1 MSQARLRGVGIAP
14 GSSFRTAEQGWH
26 PAVRISL
33 GSTTEQELRTGLGI
47 LASLASGNP
56 EALLLAI

>member
-1 MSQARLRGVGIAP
+1 
-14 GSSFRTAEQGWH
+14 
-26 PAVRISL
+26 VRISL
-33 GSTTEQELRTGLGI
+33 GSTIEQELRTGLGI